1 MVDTEAA
8 GKARARGGF
17 TLPARSGF
25 TLIELL
31 AVMAIILILIT
42 FLLPRITTAIDQGK
56 VTACKANLI
65 ELSRQLLVYD
75 QKHGDLPKGSGVQF
89 FAALIADGDLEN
101 TAENAKK
108 MSCPAVKA
116 SGLPGLA
123 QFDDAK
129 EWYKHL
135 DQVDGSYSAYAGRN
149 MKQFPLRRYPGS
161 GEDPLIADDNDPE
174 MNHPTT
180 TCILWADGS
189 VTTIELLELR
199 KKGLL
204 TEDDK
209 VLKVGPDS
217 PDERLRKLSTD

>member
-1 MVDTEAA
+1 MSATY
-8 GKARARGGF
+8 ARRNPPPRLSGRG
-17 TLPARSGF
+17 GF

-65 ELSRQLLVYD
+65 EIFKTLLVYD

-89 FAALIADGDLEN
+89 FAAVIADGDLEN

-108 MSCPAVKA
+108 MSCPAVKESA
-116 SGLPGLA
+116 LLGLQAL
-123 QFDDAK
+123 DDKK

-135 DQVDGSYSAYAGRN
+135 DQIDGTYSAYAGRN
-149 MKQFPLRRYPGS
+149 MKQHPLRRFPGS
-161 GEDPLIADDNDPE
+161 GEDALIADDNDPE

-180 TCILWADGS
+180 TCVLWADGS

-204 TEDDK
+204 TEEEEI
-209 VLKVGPDS
+209 LKVGPDS
-217 PDERLRKLSTD
+217 PVESLRKLSTD

>member
-1 MVDTEAA
+1 MARTTGRRNPFRA
-8 GKARARGGF
+8 GGPESGS
-17 TLPARSGF
+17 TGGF

-65 ELSRQLLVYD
+65 ELYKQLFVYD

-89 FAALIADGDLEN
+89 FAAVIADGDLEN

-116 SGLPGLA
+116 SSLTGVAALE
-123 QFDDAK
+123 DAK
-129 EWYKHL
+129 EWYKHI
-135 DQVDGSYSAYAGRN
+135 DQIDGSYSAYAGRN
-149 MKQFPLRRYPGS
+149 MKQFPLRRFPGS

-180 TCILWADGS
+180 TCVLWADGS

-204 TEDDK
+204 TEDDT
-209 VLKVGPDS
+209 VLKIGPDS
-217 PDERLRKLSTD
+217 PVESLRKLSTD